1 LAKGEVMGE
10 SEADRNRLAEVFRQ
24 YNDTLVNYLAFRV
37 KSRQEAAEIAQETYV
52 RMLAMNDLGRITD
65 LQSYLFRVANNLA
78 VDRLRREQVQRRT
91 IEQGKTAVAG
101 FLFSASHG
109 SSPEGERSAED
120 VLRLLRAAI
129 DELPAKCRAAF
140 ILYKLHCQSY
150 PEIARRLE
158 VTESM
163 VRKYVLRGLRHCQER
178 LANDHG

>member
-1 LAKGEVMGE
+1 MGE
-10 SEADRNRLAEVFRQ
+10 SEGSRDRLAEVFRQ

-52 RMLAMNDLGRITD
+52 RMLAMSDIGRITD
-65 LQSYLFRVANNLA
+65 LKSYLFRVANNIA

-91 IEQGKTAVAG
+91 IEQGKTAVAA
-101 FLFSASHG
+101 FVVSAANG
-109 SSPEGERSAED
+109 SSPEAERSAED

-129 DELPAKCRAAF
+129 DELPARCRAAF
-140 ILYKLHCQSY
+140 ILYKLYCQSY
-150 PEIARRLE
+150 PEIARTLA

-178 LANDHG
+178 LEHKHG